1 MIALAAAILP
11 EKPSGTEPLCPAS
24 TATHT
29 TRRPSRWFLPG
40 QQAEQISSAAIL
52 CNSLRKSRLARPWNY
67 PCILK
72 RKGDNGSR
80 TQTSRLRVSEAQSL
94 GAYRTDAMSL
104 GVIRMR
110 NIFVGNCGVLPASLR
125 RDPLWPG

>member
-1 MIALAAAILP
+1 MPREHGDAYDPSSIPVVSSWAAGGTDFLRSYIMRLSEKIPPGPPVELP
-11 EKPSGTEPLCPAS
+11 VHP
-24 TATHT
+24 
-29 TRRPSRWFLPG
+29 
-40 QQAEQISSAAIL
+40 Q
-52 CNSLRKSRLARPWNY
+52 
-67 PCILK
+67 

-104 GVIRMR
+104 GGIRMR

-125 RDPLWPG
+125 GNPLWPG